1 MITICF
7 AENDGIIFDFGT
19 GLCLTGP
26 ESGGTDYIVVLGREY
41 FVENRCV

>member
-19 GLCLTGP
+19 GLCLTEREP
-26 ESGGTDYIVVLGREY
+26 GGTDYMVVLGREY
-41 FVENRCV
+41 FVENRYV